1 MLHDVI
7 EDSNHT
13 PGELSQAGFPDEV
26 VRAVRALTRDP
37 HMHYLDYVARLRQNP
52 IARRVKLADL
62 IHNSDLNRLGYVSHQ
77 DRRRVLKYRMAQA
90 VLEDDYYDEVLEH
103 FRKRIPISMN
113 EPLFLSVF
121 YDRQGV
127 VRKYSIDIE
136 EAEDSHYELSPAQAE
151 KLRLA
156 LDPSRTLPEALA
168 DWAEGGC
175 SCARVESMLGE
186 HGIAFQPFHYYD

>member
-1 MLHDVI
+1 M
-7 EDSNHT
+7 
-13 PGELSQAGFPDEV
+13 
-26 VRAVRALTRDP
+26 
-37 HMHYLDYVARLRQNP
+37 ARLRQNP

-62 IHNSDLNRLGYVSHQ
+62 KHNSDLNRLGYVSHQ

-90 VLEDDYYDEVLEH
+90 ILEDDYYDEVPEH
-103 FRKRIPISMN
+103 FRKRIPISLDQ
-113 EPLFLSVF
+113 PLVLSVF
-121 YDRQGV
+121 YDQQGV
-127 VRKYSIDIE
+127 VQKYSIDIE

-168 DWAEGGC
+168 GWAEGGC